1 MNINIGI
8 LASIMPLVR
17 AGLCIFLF
25 CHPLNLPATSL
36 AASSVAQK
44 RIPKYVKEIIQ
55 SDHSTAKDIKT
66 LLNIKEYRA
75 FYARDLGFP
84 AMDEYIA
91 TKTDEGMS
99 ESEASDLYEMMFIH
113 SELSEH
119 EIERTLTNNST
130 IRADLLATTFIG
142 GSIFA
147 ALMSTAMEHGIDLYI
162 EEEKLLEL
170 ALTSATEVSEGLG
183 AMILAIDN
191 PNLTI
196 NEINDEIA
204 LLTELDS
211 PLSYHDELMSQ
222 NENMRL
228 KSTLAHA
235 YTVFTAHQELD
246 IGIKGYLGN
255 FLIRTNH
262 LSHAPISADEQ
273 AYFDTIGI
281 TDKEITS
288 MFPSGFFALLAIAGE
303 SGDKNS
309 EELVSIIGNDP
320 ARVGEL
326 DFAVIV
332 DLIYEEGALSP
343 ALYSPA
349 IATDAKEYQ
358 HVKDILDR
366 ELDHLGITMDD
377 LVALL
382 RHPKRPAS
390 LLQVLQLLHLG
401 FSPEDITRLNYAA
414 RDAIIVSNTDSKEE
428 FLANVKDTL
437 NAHPSIGYI
446 NAVAREKGQL
456 TFVLLNNGYKLEDI
470 QSHYFD
476 HRF

>member
-1 MNINIGI
+1 MNTNIGM
-8 LASIMPLVR
+8 LASMMLLVR
-17 AGLCIFLF
+17 AGLCIFLL
-25 CHPLNLPATSL
+25 CHPLTLPATSL
-36 AASSVAQK
+36 AANSVAQK
-44 RIPKYVKEIIQ
+44 RTPKYVKEIIQ

-66 LLNIKEYRA
+66 LLNLKDYRA
-75 FYARDLGFP
+75 FSARELGFP

-91 TKTDEGMS
+91 NKTAEGMS

-119 EIERTLTNNST
+119 EIEKALANNPT
-130 IRADLLATTFIG
+130 FRADLLATTFIG
-142 GSIFA
+142 GSIFE
-147 ALMSTAMEHGIDLYI
+147 ALMSTAVEHGIELFVK
-162 EEEKLLEL
+162 EEKLLEL
-170 ALTSATEVSEGLG
+170 AFNSASEVSEGLG
-183 AMILAIDN
+183 AMVTAIDN
-191 PNLTI
+191 TDLTI
-196 NEINDEIA
+196 DEINDEIA

-211 PLSYHDELMSQ
+211 PLSYHDELTAY
-222 NENMRL
+222 NESMQL
-228 KSTLAHA
+228 KNTLASA

-262 LSHAPISADEQ
+262 LSHPPISADEQ
-273 AYFDTIGI
+273 AYFESIGI
-281 TDKEITS
+281 TDKEIIR
-288 MFPSGFFALLAIAGE
+288 MFPSGFFAILAIASE
-303 SGDKNS
+303 SGDKSS

-320 ARVGEL
+320 NRIGEL

-358 HVKDILDR
+358 HVKGILDR
-366 ELDHLGITMDD
+366 ELDHLGITMDS

-390 LLQVLQLLHLG
+390 LLQVLQLMHLG
-401 FSPEDITRLNYAA
+401 FSPDDITRLSYAA
-414 RDAIIVSNTDSKEE
+414 RDAIIVTNTESKEE
-428 FLANVKDTL
+428 FLANVEDTL